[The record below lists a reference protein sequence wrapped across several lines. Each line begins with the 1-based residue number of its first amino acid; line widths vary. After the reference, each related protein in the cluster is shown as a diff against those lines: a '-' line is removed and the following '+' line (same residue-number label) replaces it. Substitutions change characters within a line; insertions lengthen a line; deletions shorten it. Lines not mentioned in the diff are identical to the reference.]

1 MPFLTCDARDFRDA
15 GFTYAIELTMAGFLD
30 RYLSGQCIVVWR
42 ELTSLGEEVRH
53 KQYAAD
59 ASAVAHETMRRARH
73 NVEVLITRLDAVGY
87 RFMALQDHDRI
98 TKEANSRVFRI
109 IMEISARMDPGDKR
123 RSNERILRSPEYRKE
138 VVARAEQA
146 RQETIQSLDRDGKRA
161 RASLKDPT
169 VWSVPGKNTAKKLD
183 QLEKLAGGPLPMSLR
198 AWYEEVGGVSLL
210 GWHSLLSP
218 NSDEPHSDV
227 CPDPL
232 MIEPLELLIRQF
244 TEEEFEGQ
252 AYVYLAPDD
261 VTKGGSGGAGPCGM
275 RVPDASA
282 DGVFAVV
289 GSRKGPSFIN
299 YLRGA
304 FKWGGFPGWEGKRG
318 CPAKLIS
325 ELADGLLP
333 I

>member
-1 MPFLTCDARDFRDA
+1 LANWPLAFA
-15 GFTYAIELTMAGFLD
+15 YAIELTMATFLD
-30 RYLSGQCIVVWR
+30 RYLGGQCVAVWR

-53 KQYAAD
+53 KRYAAD
-59 ASAVAHETMRRARH
+59 ASAVARETMRRARH
-73 NVEVLITRLDAVGY
+73 NVEVLITRLDAIGY

-98 TKEANSRVFRI
+98 TKEANSRVFRM
-109 IMEISARMDPGDKR
+109 IMEISAKMDPGDKR
-123 RSNERILRSPEYRKE
+123 RSNEIRILRSPEYRKKLVE
-138 VVARAEQA
+138 RAEQA
-146 RQETIQSLDRDGKRA
+146 RQATTQSLGRA
-161 RASLKDPT
+161 GHRAKPPLKDPT
-169 VWSVPGKNTAKKLD
+169 VWSVPGKNTAKELD

-232 MIEPLELLIRQF
+232 MIEPLKSTIRQF
-244 TEEEFEGQ
+244 SEEEFEGQ

-261 VTKGGSGGAGPCGM
+261 VTKGGSGGAGPYGM

-289 GSRKGPSFIN
+289 GSRKGLSFIN

-325 ELADGLLP
+325 ELAEGLLP
-333 I
+333 M

>member
-1 MPFLTCDARDFRDA
+1 
-15 GFTYAIELTMAGFLD
+15 MATFLD
-30 RYLSGQCIVVWR
+30 RYLSGQCVAVWR
-42 ELTSLGEEVRH
+42 ELTSLGDEVRH
-53 KQYAAD
+53 KRYAAD
-59 ASAVAHETMRRARH
+59 ASAVARETMRRACH
-73 NVEVLITRLDAVGY
+73 NVEVLVTRLDAIGY

-109 IMEISARMDPGDKR
+109 IMEVSARMDSGDKR
-123 RSNERILRSPEYRKE
+123 RSNTIRILRSPEYRKE
-138 VVARAEQA
+138 IVERAEQA
-146 RQETIQSLDRDGKRA
+146 RQATIQSLDGAGRRAKRP
-161 RASLKDPT
+161 LKDPT
-169 VWSVPGKNTAKKLD
+169 VWSVPGKNTAKDLD
-183 QLEKLAGGPLPMSLR
+183 QLERLAGGPLPLSLR
-198 AWYEEVGGVSLL
+198 AWYQEVGGVSLL

-218 NSDEPHSDV
+218 NSDEPNSDV

-232 MIEPLELLIRQF
+232 MIEPLNLVIRQF
-244 TEEEFEGQ
+244 REEEFEGQ

-261 VTKGGSGGAGPCGM
+261 VTKGGSGGAGPYGM

-282 DGVFAVV
+282 DGGFAVV

-318 CPAKLIS
+318 CPTKLIS
-325 ELADGLLP
+325 ELAAGLNP

>member
-1 MPFLTCDARDFRDA
+1 
-15 GFTYAIELTMAGFLD
+15 MATFLD
-30 RYLSGQCIVVWR
+30 RYLNGQYVAVWR
-42 ELTSLGEEVRH
+42 ELTSLGEQVRH
-53 KQYAAD
+53 KRYAAD
-59 ASAVAHETMRRARH
+59 ASAVARETMRRASH
-73 NVEVLITRLDAVGY
+73 NVEVLITRLEAIQY
-87 RFMALQDHDRI
+87 RFMTLQDHDRI
-98 TKEANSRVFRI
+98 TKEANSRVFSM
-109 IMEISARMDPGDKR
+109 IMEISGKMDPGDKR
-123 RSNERILRSPEYRKE
+123 RSNRIRLLRSPEYQKTLVE
-138 VVARAEQA
+138 RAEQA
-146 RQETIQSLDRDGKRA
+146 RKATTQSLDRAGRRSKRP
-161 RASLKDPT
+161 LQDPA
-169 VWSVPGKNTAKKLD
+169 VWSVPGKNTAKELD

-232 MIEPLELLIRQF
+232 MIEPLQLTIRQF
-244 TEEEFEGQ
+244 REEEFEGP

-261 VTKGGSGGAGPCGM
+261 VTKGGSGGAGPYGM

-282 DGVFAVV
+282 DGLFAVV

-304 FKWGGFPGWEGKRG
+304 FKWGGFPGWEGKKG
-318 CPAKLIS
+318 CPSKLIS
-325 ELADGLLP
+325 DLAEGLLP